1 MAQYP
6 NTLASSNDMYT
17 SYSDAYAVTPN
28 DSADLPNGVS
38 RALLISGAGTVT
50 LQMASGNQIV
60 ITATA
65 NSIGFVLNLRVK
77 RVLATGTTATLINA
91 LY

>member
-65 NSIGFVLNLRVK
+65 NSIGFVMNLRVK
-77 RVLATGTTATLINA
+77 RVLTTGTTATLINA